1 MFIEIEQSTG
11 FAILTVMLASIL
23 FGSVGMCVRSCLNR
37 YSNIDLQLCWGL
49 LNIKN
54 NKDTV
59 DKIPDIEMG
68 NESVDSENIN

>member
-1 MFIEIEQSTG
+1 MLIEIDQSSG
-11 FAILTVMLASIL
+11 FAFLTFMLASVF
-23 FGSVGMCVRSCLNR
+23 FGSIRMCVRSCLNR

-68 NESVDSENIN
+68 NESVD